1 VTSPLIF
8 LVCLPSGDRK
18 YNLPSLD
25 PLLITEIKLSQTNG
39 LTITIK
45 DTKLY
50 GFPDTKVDN
59 LK

>member
-1 VTSPLIF
+1 VTRTLTC

-25 PLLITEIKLSQTNG
+25 PLLITEMKLSESNG
-39 LTITIK
+39 LTITIT
-45 DTKLY
+45 DVKLY
-50 GFPDTKVDN
+50 GFPDTKVQN